1 MSAPPP
7 PIPRPKAGGNGHLP
21 RSAGE
26 DGRGC
31 RSHHRRAPR
40 TRSTSIT
47 LRLTLLFTSAS
58 TAVLLALGLL
68 IGNAVEQH
76 FVEQDMDLMNGK
88 LHLAAHLLEKI
99 QTPTEFATLP
109 AQLED
114 ALVGHHDLD
123 VVVNDAAGQ
132 TLFATAG
139 VGFPPTLLARN
150 AVTSPPRP
158 EFWQQDGPSGR
169 QPRRG
174 ISALL
179 PTGIPGGS
187 PVLVA
192 VAVDITHHEHF
203 MASFRRTLW
212 LFVAVAAALA
222 GLLGW
227 AAVRRGLAPLH
238 AIRQGAAGV
247 TASRLDYRLP
257 LDAVP
262 LELAELAQTLNDML
276 ARLEDSFQ
284 RLKDFSSDLAHEL
297 RTPISNLMTETQVA
311 LTRARNPD
319 EYREVL
325 ESNAEEYERLARMVG
340 DMLFL
345 AQAEHGL
352 VVPSREPV
360 DLANEVRELFDFFD
374 ALAEEK
380 SLQLSLTGSGQI
392 SGDKL
397 MLRRALANLLS
408 NAIRH
413 TPAGGSIRV
422 AIELTDRGAAL
433 AIENTGE
440 AIPPQ
445 HLSRIF
451 DRFYR
456 ADPSRHHGN
465 EGAGLGLAITRSIV
479 RAHGGEISAHSTADG
494 VRFEIRLGH

>member
-1 MSAPPP
+1 M
-7 PIPRPKAGGNGHLP
+7 KH
-21 RSAGE
+21 
-26 DGRGC
+26 
-31 RSHHRRAPR
+31 
-40 TRSTSIT
+40 RSTSIT
-47 LRLTLLFTSAS
+47 LRLTLLFAAAS

-68 IGNAVEQH
+68 VGNTVEQH

-88 LHLAAHLLEKI
+88 LHLAGHLLEKI
-99 QTPTEFATLP
+99 HTPAALAALP
-109 AQLED
+109 AQVDD
-114 ALVGHHDLD
+114 ALIGHHDLAI
-123 VVVNDAAGQ
+123 VVRSAAERD
-132 TLFATAG
+132 LFATAG
-139 VGFPPTLLARN
+139 ANFPPALLARAAIRN
-150 AVTSPPRP
+150 PPRP
-158 EFWQQDGPSGR
+158 LVWSTDGPSGP

-179 PTGIPGGS
+179 PTAIPGE
-187 PVLVA
+187 PQVLVA

-203 MASFRRTLW
+203 MTSFRRTLW
-212 LFVAVAAALA
+212 LFVAIAATLA

-227 AAVRRGLAPLH
+227 AAVRRGLAPLQ

-247 TASRLDYRLP
+247 TASRLDYRL
-257 LDAVP
+257 AVESVP
-262 LELAELAQTLNDML
+262 VELAELAETLNEML
-276 ARLEDSFQ
+276 ARLEDSFR

-311 LTRARNPD
+311 LSRARSPD

-325 ESNAEEYERLARMVG
+325 ASNAEEYERLARMVG

-345 AQAEHGL
+345 AQADNGL

-360 DLANEVRELFDFFD
+360 DLASEVRELFDFFD

-380 SLQLSLTGSGQI
+380 QLRLALTGSGQV

-422 AIELTDRGAAL
+422 GIEATDGGTMF
-433 AIENTGE
+433 AIENSGE
-440 AIPPQ
+440 PIAPE

-456 ADPSRHHGN
+456 ADPSRHRSY

-479 RAHGGEISAHSTADG
+479 QAHGGEIAVRSTADG
-494 VRFEIRLGH
+494 VCFEIRLPR

>member
-1 MSAPPP
+1 
-7 PIPRPKAGGNGHLP
+7 
-21 RSAGE
+21 
-26 DGRGC
+26 
-31 RSHHRRAPR
+31 
-40 TRSTSIT
+40 
-47 LRLTLLFTSAS
+47 
-58 TAVLLALGLL
+58 
-68 IGNAVEQH
+68 
-76 FVEQDMDLMNGK
+76 
-88 LHLAAHLLEKI
+88 
-99 QTPTEFATLP
+99 
-109 AQLED
+109 
-114 ALVGHHDLD
+114 
-123 VVVNDAAGQ
+123 
-132 TLFATAG
+132 
-139 VGFPPTLLARN
+139 
-150 AVTSPPRP
+150 
-158 EFWQQDGPSGR
+158 
-169 QPRRG
+169 
-174 ISALL
+174 
-179 PTGIPGGS
+179 
-187 PVLVA
+187 
-192 VAVDITHHEHF
+192 
-203 MASFRRTLW
+203 LW
-212 LFVAVAAALA
+212 EFVAVAAALA

-262 LELAELAQTLNDML
+262 LELAALAQTLNDML